1 MKHST
6 MMYLYEYHRNNLK
19 SAASAVRPALP
30 ALAIL
35 GFQFV
40 AVTSAYGQG
49 TEVWTKTAN
58 SVLSEVNNILRP
70 ISVLAIIVMGV
81 AASFGKM
88 EWGTVGK
95 VAAGIIIANGAT
107 TIVDYL
113 QSNGGG
119 STS

>member
-1 MKHST
+1 MNQST
-6 MMYLYEYHRNNLK
+6 VQFLYRYHRNNIK
-19 SAASAVRPALP
+19 NAAAALRPALP
-30 ALAIL
+30 ALAVL

-40 AVTSAYGQG
+40 VVTSAYGQG

-70 ISVLAIIVMGV
+70 LSVLAIIFMGI

-95 VAAGIIIANGAT
+95 VATGIIIANGAT

-113 QSNGGG
+113 QQNGGG